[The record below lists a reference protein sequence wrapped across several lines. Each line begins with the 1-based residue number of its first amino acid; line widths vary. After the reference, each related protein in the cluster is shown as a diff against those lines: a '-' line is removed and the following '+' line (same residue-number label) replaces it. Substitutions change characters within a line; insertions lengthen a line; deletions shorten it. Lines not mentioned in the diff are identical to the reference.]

1 MKLDA
6 VQKNFEEYKKKMD
19 LNFLYNSFDPN
30 AYKLDYIYNNLSSKD
45 IIQNKSD
52 FCLINQ
58 GIQHLFKKNIVI
70 FELI

>member
-1 MKLDA
+1 
-6 VQKNFEEYKKKMD
+6 MD

-30 AYKLDYIYNNLSSKD
+30 AYKLEDIYNNLSSKD

-70 FELI
+70 FDLIYKSQN